1 MPRRLAG
8 NRRAAPE
15 RSASQESEQEQEQ
28 QQSRALPAYEPPFLP
43 LHRSALD
50 TFNNRVPES
59 HTKVEKEIANTLKL
73 LTSVASDIGQRAN
86 AKEDLLAAL
95 ERAARA
101 SVDAA
106 AKLQQSKFILAEI
119 GRVETHRWSEDND
132 RQAQLR
138 ARRGAARANA
148 NGDSDDDAGEDSDD
162 SPGEGNGGGDNA
174 EGDEDAGDGDEAK
187 ARREARA
194 RRKAE
199 ARQAKAASE
208 AMKPVAVEEG
218 VWGRYKSA
226 YAEKMDAYEER
237 TSQEKYSPQLFLD
250 AVYFLPS
257 LL

>member
-1 MPRRLAG
+1 MSRRLTG
-8 NRRAAPE
+8 NRRTAPE
-15 RSASQESEQEQEQ
+15 RSVSQESEQQEQ

-50 TFNNRVPES
+50 TFNSRVPES
-59 HTKVEKEIANTLKL
+59 HAKVEKEIANTLKL

-106 AKLQQSKFILAEI
+106 AKLQQSKSILAEI

-132 RQAQLR
+132 FRQAQLR
-138 ARRGAARANA
+138 ARRGAANQ
-148 NGDSDDDAGEDSDD
+148 DSDDGAGEDSDD
-162 SPGEGNGGGDNA
+162 SPDEDSGGDNA
-174 EGDEDAGDGDEAK
+174 EGDGDADGDETR

-199 ARQAKAASE
+199 AGRQAKAASE
-208 AMKPVAVEEG
+208 AMEPVAVEEG

-226 YAEKMDAYEER
+226 YTEKMDAYEER
-237 TSQEKYSPQLFLD
+237 TSQEKYSSHLFLD